1 MGVNARGITTPN
13 VIVGVLVFFGGIC
26 QFISGIM
33 EFVAG
38 NTVSNNALPNV
49 PS

>member
-1 MGVNARGITTPN
+1 VFLLSMLGVHARGVVEKNIL
-13 VIVGVLVFFGGIC
+13 VGVFIFFCGIC

-38 NTVSNNALPNV
+38 NTV
-49 PS
+49 